1 MFDCMD
7 RREVIMLE
15 EKDLLAIR
23 GLMED
28 VIDER
33 VPKMI
38 NERVPKII
46 DECVPDI
53 VNKIVD
59 QRLTESE
66 NLILRYVDETRNILD
81 AKITKLQVQTDEMN
95 QYYRVARLENENAT
109 LLLKM
114 MDALTRRVEIL
125 EERTA

>member
-1 MFDCMD
+1 
-7 RREVIMLE
+7 MLE

-33 VPKMI
+33 VPKIIDERVPKMI
-38 NERVPKII
+38 DERVPKII

-53 VNKIVD
+53 VNRIVD

-81 AKITKLQVQTDEMN
+81 AKITKLQVQVDEMN
-95 QYYRVARLENENAT
+95 QYYRVTRLENENVS